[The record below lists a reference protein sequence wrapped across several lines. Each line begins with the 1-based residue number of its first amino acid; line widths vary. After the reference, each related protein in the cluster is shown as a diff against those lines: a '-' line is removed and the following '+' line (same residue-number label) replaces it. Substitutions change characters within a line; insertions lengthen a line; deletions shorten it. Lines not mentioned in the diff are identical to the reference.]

1 MSQKVQIQ
9 RWFRSTQFEQQLL
22 ELNNWKDKLVVTLVL
37 AMWFGLIAG
46 FVESIYML
54 IDKYA
59 RHKIVNLGQHF
70 AWTIPLTLV
79 TLFLVA
85 GCLLFALSM
94 VLPRWVGVRWI
105 IFTFIILALLS
116 LYTISPKIHILAIL
130 ALGAGISF
138 QLSAILAKRQ
148 ASFYNFVKRT
158 LPWMVLGWLAVAIFM
173 LGFSL

>member
-1 MSQKVQIQ
+1 MNLKVQPR
-9 RWFRSTQFEQQLL
+9 RWIRPAETEQQTL
-22 ELNNWKDKLVVTLVL
+22 EFNNWKDKLTVTLVL

-59 RHKIVNLGQHF
+59 RHNIVNLGQYF
-70 AWTIPLTLV
+70 AWTIPLTLMS
-79 TLFLVA
+79 LFLVA
-85 GCLLFALSM
+85 GFLLFALSM
-94 VLPRWVGVRWI
+94 ILPRWVGIRWNL
-105 IFTFIILALLS
+105 FTFIVLVLLS

-130 ALGAGISF
+130 VLGAGVSF

-148 ASFYNFVKRT
+148 ASFFNLVKRT
-158 LPWMVLGWLAVAIFM
+158 LPWMVLGWLAAAIFV